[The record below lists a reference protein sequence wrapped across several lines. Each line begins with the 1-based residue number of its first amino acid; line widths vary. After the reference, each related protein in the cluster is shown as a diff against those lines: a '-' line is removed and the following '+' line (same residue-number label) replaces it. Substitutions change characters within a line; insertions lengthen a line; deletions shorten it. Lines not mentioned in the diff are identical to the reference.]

1 MKISLIGF
9 TVFII
14 FFGAATLDA
23 FTTRSWL
30 SSSFRL
36 AMGVAFFIGATCESQ
51 FRQSNNYSI
60 AFRRMSE

>member
-9 TVFII
+9 TIFII

-30 SSSFRL
+30 SSSFWL
-36 AMGVAFFIGATCESQ
+36 AMGVAFFIGGNLRKPVQTK
-51 FRQSNNYSI
+51 
-60 AFRRMSE
+60 